1 MSNIMKIQTK
11 KKKFTCL
18 SSLVA
23 QGSNVVTAVARA
35 TAVVAVWSLAQEL
48 HMLQVRLKKKEKR
61 NEEKRSFLVR

>member
-1 MSNIMKIQTK
+1 MLMSNIMKIQTK

-48 HMLQVRLKKKEKR
+48 HMLQVWP
-61 NEEKRSFLVR
+61 